1 MFQLLA
7 FFVADF
13 FRSLWVVAFDL
24 WWWAC
29 KLSADATLFAYDESE
44 YLSFH
49 FKQIEAEPD
58 SETQI
63 LYTKGNQRFV
73 FRFNDRQRWEV
84 MEAAGRMAANPEID
98 FDWHDVAILRS
109 KVKPWV
115 VPVAEDEAFDFD
127 PTFDFQSQRFTL
139 GASDATNDDL

>member
-13 FRSLWVVAFDL
+13 FRSLWVFAFDL
-24 WWWAC
+24 WFWGWEMTTEAE
-29 KLSADATLFAYDESE
+29 LVAMAEAAYLDC
-44 YLSFH
+44 H
-49 FKQIEAEPD
+49 FSDLEAEPD

-98 FDWHDVAILRS
+98 FDWHDVAILRA